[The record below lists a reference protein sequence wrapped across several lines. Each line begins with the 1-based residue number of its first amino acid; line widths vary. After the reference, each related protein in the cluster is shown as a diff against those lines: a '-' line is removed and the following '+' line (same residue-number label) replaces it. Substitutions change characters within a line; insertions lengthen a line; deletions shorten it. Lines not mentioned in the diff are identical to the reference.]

1 MLHWIGQNVPGWKW
15 FSECFGS
22 RVTLSETTPRTGLFT
37 VSPGT
42 PVVAQLSHTS
52 GQQGE
57 GNLPST
63 QGRSMP
69 ALSPSRSVVIL
80 LGIVA
85 GAAIAVAETVN
96 LESACINGLQ
106 VDINGGAVPGVSVKS
121 ITWTWGDGTSTT
133 GFFPQSHTYSS
144 PGPHIVNVTAH
155 YNDASTAS
163 SSETVSVPG
172 ALSNCLSPTIAAGQ
186 GGSIVRQAG
195 VGVAPALAVHAED
208 VSHCF
213 VVNEMVKSEDYRYF
227 IDAVSNCSREYDAV
241 YVRVSFLDAKGR
253 HLDDGVWAIYWC
265 RPGRRELHEF
275 GIPSGAA
282 GFKRVALRKI
292 TVDFMEALR

>member
-1 MLHWIGQNVPGWKW
+1 M
-15 FSECFGS
+15 
-22 RVTLSETTPRTGLFT
+22 
-37 VSPGT
+37 
-42 PVVAQLSHTS
+42 
-52 GQQGE
+52 
-57 GNLPST
+57 
-63 QGRSMP
+63 
-69 ALSPSRSVVIL
+69 SRSVVVLI
-80 LGIVA
+80 GIVA
-85 GAAIAVAETVN
+85 GAAIAVADTVN
-96 LESACINGLQ
+96 LENPCINGLQ
-106 VDINGGAVPGVSVKS
+106 VDINGGAVPSASVTS

-133 GFFPQSHTYSS
+133 GFFPQSHTYFS
-144 PGPHIVNVTAH
+144 PGPHIINVTAH
-155 YNDASTAS
+155 YKDGSTAL
-163 SSETVSVPG
+163 SSEAVSVAPG
-172 ALSNCLSPTIAAGQ
+172 VIPNCLSPAITAGQ
-186 GGSIVRQAG
+186 GRSTFHQAR
-195 VGVAPALAVHAED
+195 VAFAPAPAVSAED